1 MKWLR
6 RLWARMRTRLSGKGN
21 PFELSETVEAVV
33 SPMELQIYRIDA
45 DRNGLDLATWLRT
58 TLNAGVSASTLKHLS
73 KGRGNQNVVDM
84 AFAALDE
91 DDILGGPVFPLAPK
105 SKSKYMDKVSGHPC
119 RHLNP
124 DLPKNMTRAECSGS
138 CKSSMRG
145 YGGRPCFWSSLAAK
159 NCDAFQPK
167 TNPTTPTRKR

>member
-84 AFAALDE
+84 A
-91 DDILGGPVFPLAPK
+91 K